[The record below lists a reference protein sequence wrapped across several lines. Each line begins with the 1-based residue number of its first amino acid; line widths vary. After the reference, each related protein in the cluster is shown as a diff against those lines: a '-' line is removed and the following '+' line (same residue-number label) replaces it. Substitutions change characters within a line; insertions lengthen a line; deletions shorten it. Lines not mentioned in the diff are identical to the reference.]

1 MSLIVSNC
9 GSFPAA
15 EPIARDLP
23 EAPKFAKP
31 VVVPEPRA
39 GEDQLAIAA
48 RERAGRKRDASTIRR
63 FLDWYFDVRKE
74 YGAK

>member
-9 GSFPAA
+9 GSLPGK

-31 VVVPEPRA
+31 VSVPEPRA

-48 RERAGRKRDASTIRR
+48 RERAGRKQNGVTIKR
-63 FLDWYFDVRKE
+63 FRDWYFEVRKE
-74 YGAK
+74 YGSK